1 MHIAERMRKIRT
13 SMNMSIADFASK
25 IGEKDY
31 KIRDSEL
38 GKQKIS
44 NDLLEKIGI
53 SYNINLNWLLT
64 GKGEM
69 LLHDKDKSLHISG
82 NDNVTLNGQN
92 NSIDS
97 SFTSKKKSK
106 SDVIEKEVSEIV
118 SIPYFED
125 TYAAAGH
132 GAINYEEAPRPMSF
146 DKTFLQKQFGIMSCK
161 NLHII
166 NAIGNSMEP
175 TLKEGELLMV
185 NPFENEGMNIKDGGI
200 YVISCNN
207 SVLVKRVNFNPI
219 NGKVIL
225 ISDNKEYSDIHIE
238 KSDFSTCTIVGRVVG
253 HLDRI

>member
-1 MHIAERMRKIRT
+1 MIGERIAKARKNAGYSDQKAFAKAIEVGARTLADYETNNSEPKATTLRLIAENCNI
-13 SMNMSIADFASK
+13 SID
-25 IGEKDY
+25 
-31 KIRDSEL
+31 
-38 GKQKIS
+38 
-44 NDLLEKIGI
+44 
-53 SYNINLNWLLT
+53 WLLT

-69 LLHDKDKSLHISG
+69 LLHDKDKSLHILG

-92 NSIDS
+92 NSIDN
-97 SFTSKKKSK
+97 SFSSKKKSK
-106 SDVIEKEVSEIV
+106 RDVIEKEVLEIV

-146 DKTFLQKQFGIMSCK
+146 DKTFLQKQFGIMSCR

-175 TLKEGELLMV
+175 TLKEGELLMI

-207 SVLVKRVNFNPI
+207 SILVKRVNFNPI

-253 HLDRI
+253 HFDRI